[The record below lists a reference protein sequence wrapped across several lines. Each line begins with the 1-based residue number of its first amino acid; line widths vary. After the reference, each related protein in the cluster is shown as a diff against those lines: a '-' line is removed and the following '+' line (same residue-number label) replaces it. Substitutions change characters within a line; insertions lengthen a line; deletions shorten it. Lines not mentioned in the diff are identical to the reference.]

1 MVEERGR
8 ARAES
13 LSDWLRKFRA
23 AVGEVK
29 GCTYLCEVL
38 ERDGADVRVVSVN
51 SALSSNTAAQVTI
64 NTLCTFLLI
73 YDNT

>member
-1 MVEERGR
+1 M
-8 ARAES
+8 
-13 LSDWLRKFRA
+13 
-23 AVGEVK
+23 GEVK

-38 ERDGADVRVVSVN
+38 ERDSADVRVVSVN